1 MKKQLKTKLWT
12 LLALPILMGIV
23 GIGQGVSAEPK
34 GAAVVLKGYL
44 EGVKELAK
52 DNFEKGLAGFKK
64 FEADLKNFND
74 ASLAKEKEAVS
85 QELTKAL
92 AAKDLASLRSAVRTL
107 SEKVLELHEKAGFA
121 KLGVS
126 AFVCPMKGGGKWL
139 SLSSAVENPYYGS
152 MMFDC
157 GEKIKK

>member
-1 MKKQLKTKLWT
+1 MKTQLSKKLWT
-12 LLALPILMGIV
+12 LLALPLLAWTV
-23 GIGQGVSAEPK
+23 GVGQAVSAEPK

-44 EGVKELAK
+44 ESMRELAK
-52 DNFEKGLAGFKK
+52 DNYDKGLAGLKK
-64 FEADLKNFND
+64 FEADLKNFSD

-92 AAKDLASLRSAVRTL
+92 AAKDLSSLRSAVRTL
-107 SEKVLELHEKAGFA
+107 SEKVLELHEKGGFG
-121 KLGVS
+121 KMGVN

-139 SLSSAVENPYYGS
+139 SQSSAVENPYYGS